1 MIVFF
6 LKRFAGLFVVLF
18 LTTILGCA
26 DKNQSNPSDVSGFNY
41 TDYYI
46 AGFRVGSEGDEFP
59 AGGPNIFP
67 KKDGQARSGGGKFI
81 CCISIPAHWR
91 PGMKVVIKW
100 KVDKIQ
106 DGKTPGKWYTAT
118 TEVPPYGRRT
128 AGFVVHFLSDDR
140 IRIQIRDEKG
150 ILPKI
155 DDDDPYIVQGV
166 LDPELNKKQGGGD
179 ERHSM
184 A

>member
-1 MIVFF
+1 MNIAVLRNF
-6 LKRFAGLFVVLF
+6 LVLLIGSLLLTIAG
-18 LTTILGCA
+18 CS
-26 DKNQSNPSDVSGFNY
+26 DENESNPSDVSGYNY

-46 AGFRVGSEGDEFP
+46 AGFRVGNEGQELS

-67 KKDGQARSGGGKFI
+67 KKGGQVRSGGGKFV

-91 PGMKVVIKW
+91 PGMKLVIKW

-106 DGKTPGKWYTAT
+106 DGKTPGKWYAAT
-118 TEVPPYGRRT
+118 TDVPPYGPRT
-128 AGFVVHFLSDDR
+128 AGFVVHFLSGDR

-155 DDDDPYIVQGV
+155 DDDDPYIGQGV
-166 LDPELNKKQGGGD
+166 LDSELNKK
-179 ERHSM
+179 
-184 A
+184 

>member
-1 MIVFF
+1 MNITARKYFLLFF
-6 LKRFAGLFVVLF
+6 IGSLL
-18 LTTILGCA
+18 LTMVGCS
-26 DKNQSNPSDVSGFNY
+26 DSNDSNPSGVSGYNY

-46 AGFRVGSEGDEFP
+46 DQFLITSKSHEMS
-59 AGGPNIFP
+59 AGGSNILP
-67 KKDGQARSGGGKFI
+67 KEAGKLRSESGGSCCIGIPANWRSGM
-81 CCISIPAHWR
+81 R
-91 PGMKVVIKW
+91 LVIQW
-100 KVDKIQ
+100 KVDKLQ

-118 TEVPPYGRRT
+118 TDVPLYGPRT
-128 AGFVVHFLSDDR
+128 AGFVVHFLSGDR

-166 LDPELNKKQGGGD
+166 LDSELNKKQGEGD
-179 ERHSM
+179 ERHSI